1 MMIAVTT
8 KLNERGLG
16 QIITINKQM
25 GRILIFHGIE
35 LILVYLGMFLLP
47 LFGVSLQLSD
57 PLPLKLKA
65 FFEGLL
71 EYLFLSCSPSLELGL
86 QL

>member
-1 MMIAVTT
+1 MRGAWV
-8 KLNERGLG
+8 KLL
-16 QIITINKQM
+16 QLINKQM
-25 GRILIFHGIE
+25 GRILIFHGVE
-35 LILVYLGMFLLP
+35 LILVYLGMLLLP

-65 FFEGLL
+65 FLEGLL